1 MRYILLL
8 FTTVLC
14 TSLFAQK
21 QVRWE
26 DLSKVTFTEVY
37 NEDIGAYVMIPSF
50 SESIKA
56 LEGQEIEIKGHIIPL
71 DIKANDFVLSA
82 FPFAS
87 CFFCGNS
94 GPETVM
100 ELKLNVKSNYDTDEY
115 KTFKGILKLNAE
127 DIYSLNYILLNAT
140 EVN

>member
-1 MRYILLL
+1 MRYILILL
-8 FTTVLC
+8 TSVIC
-14 TSLFAQK
+14 TAIFAQT

-26 DLSKVTFTEVY
+26 DLSKVKFTEVY
-37 NEDIGAYVMIPSF
+37 NDDLGAYVMIPSF

-56 LEGQEIEIKGHIIPL
+56 LEGKEIEIKGHVIPL

-82 FPFAS
+82 NPFAS

-100 ELKLNVKSNYDTDEY
+100 ELKLTAKGNYQTDDY
-115 KTFKGILKLNAE
+115 KTFRGILKLNSE
-127 DIYSLNYILLNAT
+127 DIYSLNYILLKAQI
-140 EVN
+140 VD